1 MFTASKLIVATLI
14 TIGAG
19 CWYPGGGDFKCYEDY
34 RCITDM
40 SSPQYEL
47 QLEAWTDEEG
57 LRRVDDFYC
66 VALGSAY
73 GCHIGDRYIITL
85 STGRTLPVILA
96 DQKADRDTVQGHTRD
111 RNGAV
116 MEFVADTP
124 YLDAAVRYS
133 GDISSIPG
141 FEGYVEEIR
150 RMK

>member
-1 MFTASKLIVATLI
+1 MLTASKFVIATLI
-14 TIGAG
+14 TLSTTS
-19 CWYPGGGDFKCYEDY
+19 WQPDGGEFKCYEDY
-34 RCITDM
+34 RCITDTT
-40 SSPQYEL
+40 SPQYEL
-47 QLEAWTDEEG
+47 QQTAWTDENG
-57 LRRVDDFYC
+57 LRRVNDLYC

-73 GCHIGDRYIITL
+73 GSDIGTKYIVTL

-116 MEFVADTP
+116 MEFVVDTP